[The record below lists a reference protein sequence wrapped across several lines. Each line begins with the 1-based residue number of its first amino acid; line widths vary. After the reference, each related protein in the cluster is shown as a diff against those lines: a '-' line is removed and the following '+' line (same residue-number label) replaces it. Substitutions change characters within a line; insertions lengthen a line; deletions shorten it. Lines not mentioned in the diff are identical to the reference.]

1 MKKVCSFCGIV
12 MSPGTYPGE
21 PASHGVCKSC
31 YDTILARHGFNARRF
46 LDMLDTPVFLVDD
59 DVRILAANTCALAIA
74 NNPIEQVQGKLGGK
88 ILECINAF
96 LPEGCGKTP
105 FCPDCP
111 IRKSVNETYATGHAV
126 KQRPAELCR
135 KIKDTKENLHLL
147 ISTRKAGNV
156 VLLQL
161 EPAATA

>member
-1 MKKVCSFCGIV
+1 
-12 MSPGTYPGE
+12 MSPGTSPGE
-21 PASHGVCKSC
+21 PVSHGVCKSC
-31 YDTILARHGFNARRF
+31 YDNILARHGFNARKF

-74 NNPIEQVQGKLGGK
+74 DNPIERIQGELGGK

-111 IRKSVNETYATGHAV
+111 IRKSVDETYATGHAV
-126 KQRPAELCR
+126 TRRPAELCR
-135 KIKDTKENLHLL
+135 KIKDTKENLHLF

-161 EPAATA
+161 EPAAAA